1 MDFNVHQRSGH
12 NEPVLFEDTS
22 TPQQVQSSRPQPQAA
37 PSFQQYGQY
46 MNDPVVANMAMQYG
60 SSLATSGK
68 AYVEQNLDR
77 YIPVSRVK
85 FYFAVTTDYVLHK
98 LVLLLFPFLNKEWGA
113 YNSAGSEPT
122 RHLNSPD
129 LYIPVMGFASYVVAI
144 AIALG
149 NQGKFTPEMLGMTA
163 TTAVVW
169 LLIEI
174 GVVQLAMYLISVTT
188 DIKIFDLASFSG
200 YKFVHMIVC
209 LVCYM
214 LLGSTGYYLSF
225 IYTSAAIVY
234 FLICTLRYI
243 ILPDSTEDRIA
254 RGNKR
259 RNNLLLLIAFI
270 QPLIMFWLTHHV
282 TYGPDA
288 PKLKKL

>member
-1 MDFNVHQRSGH
+1 MDFNVHQRTVP
-12 NEPVLFEDTS
+12 EPTLFEDTS
-22 TPQQVQSSRPQPQAA
+22 NQAPHGTQAQGQAA
-37 PSFQQYGQY
+37 PNLQQYGQY
-46 MNDPVVANMAMQYG
+46 MKDPMVANMAMQYG

-85 FYFAVTTDYVLHK
+85 FYFAVTTDYVVHK
-98 LVLLLFPFLNKEWGA
+98 LALLLFPFFNKEWGV
-113 YNSAGSEPT
+113 YSNHGSEPT

-129 LYIPVMGFASYVVAI
+129 LYIPTMAFASYVVAV

-149 NQGKFTPEMLGMTA
+149 SQNKFTPEMLGLTA
-163 TTAVVW
+163 TTAFIW

-188 DIKIFDLASFSG
+188 DIKIFDLASFIG

-209 LVCYM
+209 VISHM
-214 LLGSTGYYLSF
+214 MMGSTGYYISF
-225 IYTSAAIVY
+225 VYASAAIVY

-270 QPLIMFWLTHHV
+270 QPVIIFWLTHHV
-282 TYGPDA
+282 TYGPDVVA
-288 PKLKKL
+288 AKPK